1 MRVVQSISLD
11 TELDEDVLIYLKSV
25 PNKSQFIKDCIR
37 THLSKTDNFTK
48 SQLEQIREIVHS
60 IVSIQDTESGD
71 KQKLAS
77 ALNECLDSFIK
88 EF

>member
-37 THLSKTDNFTK
+37 THLSKKDNFTN
-48 SQLEQIREIVHS
+48 SQIEQIREIVLLKWVKHLFLFS
-60 IVSIQDTESGD
+60 P
-71 KQKLAS
+71 KK
-77 ALNECLDSFIK
+77 K
-88 EF
+88 